1 MKHSIQ
7 TTDQTPQPPSPK
19 IFSLLPLALAGLTV
33 FGFVSCNGKKE
44 PQADI
49 TTAETVKAQAQVN
62 DYATNNSEEQK
73 KKVEVAF
80 AALDQE
86 IKELELRVE
95 ATSGENKAEAQ
106 YKLEELKKR
115 RGEIQADYTEAKFNA
130 LVEDIKNAVR

>member
-1 MKHSIQ
+1 MKHSIYPYSQ
-7 TTDQTPQPPSPK
+7 KSC
-19 IFSLLPLALAGLTV
+19 SLPFLPFVLAGITCL
-33 FGFVSCNGKKE
+33 SLIACNEKTE

-49 TTAETVKAQAQVN
+49 TTAETLKAQAQVN
-62 DYATNNSEEQK
+62 DYSANSSDAQK

-95 ATSGENKAEAQ
+95 ATSGEKKAEAQ
-106 YKLEELKKR
+106 YKLDELKKR
-115 RGEIQADYTEAKFNA
+115 RSEIQSDFNEAKFNA